1 MQGERRWGVLTL
13 VVLDE
18 VGNTEDAAGD
28 EEGEGVAGVDDNEQ
42 VEILASWP
50 SRAAAG
56 VDVEAD
62 VVVRPEKA
70 GDGHASACA

>member
-1 MQGERRWGVLTL
+1 MGCAHPGGARRGGEDG
-13 VVLDE
+13 
-18 VGNTEDAAGD
+18 AGD
-28 EEGEGVAGVDDNEQ
+28 EEGEGVAGVDDDVQ

-62 VVVRPEKA
+62 AVVRPEKA
-70 GDGHASACA
+70 GDGRARACA